1 VLTFL
6 HHFSSHSPHSAL
18 TCMTFQTRHFIYFE
32 LISHHIFRHAK
43 ICVNKLPPALLLC
56 AAAPLPSALP
66 PTSSAHTSSIE
77 VEAPLCCTCHTRAPL
92 ALPCVGF
99 PSPAP
104 ISILS
109 PLPSS
114 CQHRNPFSPISGQCD
129 SLLVSSPPSPSSP
142 STASLRWYA
151 PPRKPKPE
159 PRARTRDL
167 CTPLPLDSLRSMD
180 PWHAFPFPTC
190 ALGPPPPSL
199 PVRNCHA
206 RAYPSKLSTKACAT
220 DQWAQLITG
229 THHLASVSIA
239 LWSIPWWTR
248 ST

>member
-1 VLTFL
+1 MPKFVSTSC
-6 HHFSSHSPHSAL
+6 H
-18 TCMTFQTRHFIYFE
+18 
-32 LISHHIFRHAK
+32 
-43 ICVNKLPPALLLC
+43 LPC
-56 AAAPLPSALP
+56 YSAPLPLCPLLCRQP
-66 PTSSAHTSSIE
+66 PLLTRARSRSRPHC
-77 VEAPLCCTCHTRAPL
+77 VAPATCHTRAPL
-92 ALPCVGF
+92 ALPCVSF

>member
-1 VLTFL
+1 MPKFVSTSC
-6 HHFSSHSPHSAL
+6 H
-18 TCMTFQTRHFIYFE
+18 
-32 LISHHIFRHAK
+32 
-43 ICVNKLPPALLLC
+43 LPC
-56 AAAPLPSALP
+56 YSAPLPSALCSAANLLCSHELDRGRG
-66 PTSSAHTSSIE
+66 PTVLRLPHA
-77 VEAPLCCTCHTRAPL
+77 CTPRPSMC
-92 ALPCVGF
+92 
-99 PSPAP
+99 PSPTP

>member
-56 AAAPLPSALP
+56 AAALCPLLCRQP
-66 PTSSAHTSSIE
+66 P
-77 VEAPLCCTCHTRAPL
+77 LLTRARSRSRPH
-92 ALPCVGF
+92 CVAPATRVH
-99 PSPAP
+99 PSPFHVSLAHAYKHP
-104 ISILS
+104 L